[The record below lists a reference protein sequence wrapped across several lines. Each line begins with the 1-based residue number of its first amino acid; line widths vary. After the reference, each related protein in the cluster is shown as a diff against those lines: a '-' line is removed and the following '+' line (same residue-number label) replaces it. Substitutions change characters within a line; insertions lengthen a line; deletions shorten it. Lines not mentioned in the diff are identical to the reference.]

1 LNHSVDEHLQGVSSG
16 EEVDDLESVTHDADR
31 FHFFTRISAVELQR
45 SHKSLDDGAESLSEL
60 FGLVSAGSVGHE
72 NLGLGGSGSDVV
84 DEAWVRDLRED
95 CDTLMSS

>member
-1 LNHSVDEHLQGVSSG
+1 
-16 EEVDDLESVTHDADR
+16 VTHDADR
-31 FHFFTRISAVELQR
+31 FHFFTSISAVELQR